1 MESQM
6 IKKLRTLFLCVF
18 VAGLVGCGGGSTSGT
33 AEFKQL
39 PSNMSVGSGQ

>member
-1 MESQM
+1 M
-6 IKKLRTLFLCVF
+6 KLKLKILFLIVF
-18 VAGLVGCGGGSTSGT
+18 VSSLFGCGGGSTSGA

>member
-1 MESQM
+1 MLQNS
-6 IKKLRTLFLCVF
+6 KTLLFCVF
-18 VAGLVGCGGGSTSGT
+18 IACLVGCGGGSTSGA